1 MSDAIEAA
9 LTAYRETATYPIVP
23 GNHSEAMTAA
33 LTAYEAAKSGGVG
46 VAALLDAYDAETSK
60 LPLGHETPSHGR
72 STFNWRRA
80 VVAELRDLSATLA
93 LTSPASGS
101 GQPRSEAELEA
112 LPAHPLAA
120 WRTGLPLGLHR
131 VHWTSGGSSLCA
143 VGMQSDG
150 RRWIAPCN
158 WVAPSLDPESDSW
171 AEIERTELL
180 FAYPEPSPASGSGT
194 REEIKGAVGRETEG
208 WPAETDHVPSPAS
221 GERDAPQCC
230 MCGKNGLSTTEGDGG
245 AECELADGRWV
256 CSQACYDKAVPM
268 PGGERDAVVEEC
280 AKAEHHKLD
289 TDAQVFFYEQD
300 FYVLSNFSSFNL
312 RWHGRMFPTSE
323 HAYHWSR
330 FALGWDLTDAA
341 GMDAAPV
348 AVRIM
353 SAPSAHEAFK
363 LAQEYRDLQ
372 HPNWGRDKIDTM
384 RRILFAK
391 AKQHEYV
398 SRKLLA
404 TGDRELVEDSW
415 RDDFWGWGPNRD
427 GQNMLGKLWMEVRA
441 ALRMEGK

>member
-9 LTAYRETATYPIVP
+9 RVAFIKEVRSQDSQWTDESDEGENLLVSPSGDFFAVDLPLL
-23 GNHSEAMTAA
+23 AA
-33 LTAYEAAKSGGVG
+33 LTAYEAAKGGGVG
-46 VAALLDAYDAETSK
+46 VV
-60 LPLGHETPSHGR
+60 PLE
-72 STFNWRRA
+72 WR
-80 VVAELRDLSATLA
+80 E
-93 LTSPASGS
+93 LTSPREDGPPEPV
-101 GQPRSEAELEA
+101 GEWEADSAVGIYIINDEGGE
-112 LPAHPLAA
+112 
-120 WRTGLPLGLHR
+120 WWLGLAT
-131 VHWTSGGSSLCA
+131 VHDTVQIGRSS
-143 VGMQSDG
+143 
-150 RRWIAPCN
+150 
-158 WVAPSLDPESDSW
+158 DPDILRSKAQADYESRIRS
-171 AEIERTELL
+171 ALT
-180 FAYPEPSPASGSGT
+180 
-194 REEIKGAVGRETEG
+194 
-208 WPAETDHVPSPAS
+208 SPAS
-221 GERDAPQCC
+221 GERDA
-230 MCGKNGLSTTEGDGG
+230 
-245 AECELADGRWV
+245 V
-256 CSQACYDKAVPM
+256 I
-268 PGGERDAVVEEC
+268 EEC
-280 AKAEHHKLD
+280 ARVEHHKLD

-312 RWHGRMFPTSE
+312 RWHGRTFPTSE